1 MWITNPQFIHTC
13 FHRCGLSVV
22 RRSFVDGTAKNPYA
36 VSSYVCLIAAHTV
49 HDQFEEI
56 FSDHQADLSA
66 EQPSSFEDARLPP
79 AYEHPRWPR
88 NLGCTPSQGP
98 RPPLR
103 LSFRE
108 VLPRSNRM
116 VNPADFRLAIRSG
129 SRAGQQRLIVHCRTD
144 EDSDSRLVGFVVP
157 KSQIKRAV
165 GRNRVKRQLRHLMK
179 ERLGALPQGARVVVR
194 VKHDALG
201 ASSCELGEEL
211 DQVLRRAW
219 KKWDHREGG
228 RP

>member
-1 MWITNPQFIHTC
+1 M
-13 FHRCGLSVV
+13 
-22 RRSFVDGTAKNPYA
+22 
-36 VSSYVCLIAAHTV
+36 
-49 HDQFEEI
+49 
-56 FSDHQADLSA
+56 
-66 EQPSSFEDARLPP
+66 
-79 AYEHPRWPR
+79 
-88 NLGCTPSQGP
+88 
-98 RPPLR
+98 
-103 LSFRE
+103 
-108 VLPRSNRM
+108 LPRSNRM

-179 ERLGALPQGARVVVR
+179 ERLGVLPQGARVVVR